1 MFEVGFT
8 CLLSDLP
15 DIEGL
20 PGVASVKVAIERDGP
35 RLAIIRDWQA
45 DQDLLSENGHRSRS

>member
-20 PGVASVKVAIERDGP
+20 PGVASVKVAIERDDP

-45 DQDLLSENGHRSRS
+45 DQD